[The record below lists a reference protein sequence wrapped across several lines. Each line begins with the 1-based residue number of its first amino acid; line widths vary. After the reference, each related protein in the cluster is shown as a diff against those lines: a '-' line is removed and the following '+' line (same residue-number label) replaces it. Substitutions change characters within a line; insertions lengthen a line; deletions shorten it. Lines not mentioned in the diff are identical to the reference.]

1 MRPYYCPACCGW
13 HISHKQY
20 RKSYEGRTDKLIELY
35 RKEKKHAYTI
45 DYENIEILYKD
56 LKNHNFKSRKEV
68 NQYLREMETWIYN
81 GFVKQEAKLRYYKET
96 GI

>member
-1 MRPYYCPACCGW
+1 MLRQMTR
-13 HISHKQY
+13 IV
-20 RKSYEGRTDKLIELY
+20 E
-35 RKEKKHAYTI
+35 KEKKHALPI